1 MGFIKIELV
10 KVICPVCGEQV
21 DAKAWD
27 GRVKGYCAT
36 AKKVVDFP
44 VEKQG
49 SVETKVETSIGQA
62 PIRADR
68 DSRGHFIKGNMPLN
82 KKAT

>member
-10 KVICPVCGEQV
+10 KVICPACGEQV
-21 DAKAWD
+21 QAKAWD

-44 VEKQG
+44 IENQG
-49 SVETKVETSIGQA
+49 PVVAKAEMATELATIQSG
-62 PIRADR
+62 R
-68 DSRGHFIKGNMPLN
+68 DSRGHFVKGNVPLN
-82 KKAT
+82 KKGS